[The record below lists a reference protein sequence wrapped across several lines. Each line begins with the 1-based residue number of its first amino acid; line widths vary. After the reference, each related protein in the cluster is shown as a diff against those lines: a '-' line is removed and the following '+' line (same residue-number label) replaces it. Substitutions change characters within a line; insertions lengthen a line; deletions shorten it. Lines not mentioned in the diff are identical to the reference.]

1 MAYSYTPVTNF
12 MDFAVGFKP
21 SGAFP
26 LDVRSMF
33 GSYNAALAAAQ
44 TAVEAGSSDSSYYY
58 GQIVSVV
65 ENNVVTHYSIQTD
78 KTLKEVGSQPLG
90 DDKTIVVN
98 GNKIGLK
105 SFGTEYYKYIHA
117 DNIISGTFTTT
128 DDLPSTDVADGS
140 YAKIGDVWYK
150 YTANAWTAA
159 TTEPKTNATYE
170 KVSGWKSGLEPKVAS
185 TEGGGYELAWYEPST
200 TTVEGLNSIV
210 SSLQKNFDV
219 VEKRSAKNTEDI
231 TKLNADSTT
240 EGSIDY
246 KIAQMYSK
254 IMENPDE
261 AINSIQELVN
271 LIKDHGEELGLE
283 TRLTN
288 LEKLTGKLPEGA
300 TSTDIV
306 NYIQEVVKAAAPEDY
321 TNVKAKAESAVQD
334 VKAAATNGQLIVN
347 KGGKEETITAFEL
360 KAAKTNELGGVKVDG
375 TSISVAADGT
385 ISVEAVDK
393 AKVTGLDDALSTT
406 KSNAVEDAKTY
417 TDQNAVK
424 VSNVVATS
432 ADVAASAEAA
442 SSEKVLSEKAI
453 LSMLEWKTEM

>member
-65 ENNVVTHYSIQTD
+65 ENDVVTHYSIQTD

-90 DDKTIVVN
+90 DDKTIVVD

-105 SFGTEYYKYIHA
+105 SFGTEYYKYIAA
-117 DNIISGTFTTT
+117 DTIVSGTFTTT

-140 YAKIGDVWYK
+140 YAKVGDAWYK
-150 YTANAWTAA
+150 YTDGAWAA
-159 TTEPKTNATYE
+159 ADTEPKTNATYE

-231 TKLNADSTT
+231 TKLNGDANT
-240 EGSIDY
+240 EGSVDY

-283 TRLTN
+283 SRLTN
-288 LEKLTGKLPEGA
+288 LEKLTGTLPEDA
-300 TSTDIV
+300 TATDIV
-306 NYIQEVVKAAAPEDY
+306 NYIQEVVNAAAPEDY
-321 TNVKAKAESAVQD
+321 ANVKAKAESAVQD
-334 VKAAATNGQLIVN
+334 VKAAGTNGQIIVN
-347 KGGKEETITAFEL
+347 KGGKEETVTAFEL

-375 TSISVAADGT
+375 TSITVAEDGT

-406 KSNAVEDAKTY
+406 KTNAVDEAKTY
-417 TDQNAVK
+417 VDENAVK
-424 VSNVVATS
+424 VSNVVSTS
-432 ADVAASAEAA
+432 ADVAESVEAA
-442 SSEKVLSEKAI
+442 SSEKILSEKAI
-453 LSMLEWKTEM
+453 LAMLEWKTEM

>member
-117 DNIISGTFTTT
+117 DTIISGTFTTT

-140 YAKIGDVWYK
+140 YAKVGDAWYK

-231 TKLNADSTT
+231 TKLNGDSTT

-321 TNVKAKAESAVQD
+321 TNVKDKAESAVQD

-424 VSNVVATS
+424 VSNVVAAS